1 MYGCA
6 RYDHNMRWLQVVEQK
21 LRGYLKGDTDH
32 VYRHRKK
39 LKGVAIV
46 NLIFGIV
53 IALACLVIMEE
64 AGILIAPAALL
75 TSLISSWFIYAFAEL
90 LENTKRISHALQVVF
105 AEDISKDLERQKQ
118 LEKQK
123 KRKRRGLANTPPI
136 GQRGRKI

>member
-1 MYGCA
+1 MF
-6 RYDHNMRWLQVVEQK
+6 
-21 LRGYLKGDTDH
+21 TDIE
-32 VYRHRKK
+32 KK

-53 IALACLVIMEE
+53 IALACLIIMEE
-64 AGILIAPAALL
+64 DGILIASAAVL

-118 LEKQK
+118 LEKAREQEKARSVQYAPYWAKGPEDLNGK
-123 KRKRRGLANTPPI
+123 KG
-136 GQRGRKI
+136 GQEKDTE

>member
-1 MYGCA
+1 MF
-6 RYDHNMRWLQVVEQK
+6 
-21 LRGYLKGDTDH
+21 TDIE
-32 VYRHRKK
+32 KK

-64 AGILIAPAALL
+64 DGILIASAAVL

-118 LEKQK
+118 LEKVREQEKARSVQYAPYWAKGPEDLNGK
-123 KRKRRGLANTPPI
+123 KE
-136 GQRGRKI
+136 GQEKDTE

>member
-1 MYGCA
+1 MF
-6 RYDHNMRWLQVVEQK
+6 
-21 LRGYLKGDTDH
+21 TDIE
-32 VYRHRKK
+32 KK

-64 AGILIAPAALL
+64 DGILIASAALL

-118 LEKQK
+118 LEKVREQEKARSVQYAPYWAKGPEDLNGK
-123 KRKRRGLANTPPI
+123 KE
-136 GQRGRKI
+136 GQEKLNN

>member
-1 MYGCA
+1 MF
-6 RYDHNMRWLQVVEQK
+6 
-21 LRGYLKGDTDH
+21 TDIE
-32 VYRHRKK
+32 KK

-64 AGILIAPAALL
+64 DGILIASAAVL

-118 LEKQK
+118 LEKAKEEEKARSGQYAPYWAKGPEDLNGKKEGQK
-123 KRKRRGLANTPPI
+123 DTE
-136 GQRGRKI
+136 

>member
-1 MYGCA
+1 MF
-6 RYDHNMRWLQVVEQK
+6 
-21 LRGYLKGDTDH
+21 TDIE
-32 VYRHRKK
+32 KK

-64 AGILIAPAALL
+64 DGILIASAAVL

-118 LEKQK
+118 LEKAREQEKARSVQYAPYWAKGPEDLNGKKEGQK
-123 KRKRRGLANTPPI
+123 DTE
-136 GQRGRKI
+136 

>member
-1 MYGCA
+1 MF
-6 RYDHNMRWLQVVEQK
+6 
-21 LRGYLKGDTDH
+21 TDIE
-32 VYRHRKK
+32 KK

-64 AGILIAPAALL
+64 DGILIASAAVL

-90 LENTKRISHALQVVF
+90 LENTKRISHALQVVI

-118 LEKQK
+118 IEKAKEEEKARQKQLEKAREGEKVRSGQYAPYWAKGPEDLNGK
-123 KRKRRGLANTPPI
+123 KG
-136 GQRGRKI
+136 GQEKDTE

>member
-1 MYGCA
+1 MF
-6 RYDHNMRWLQVVEQK
+6 
-21 LRGYLKGDTDH
+21 TDIE
-32 VYRHRKK
+32 KK

-64 AGILIAPAALL
+64 DGILIASAAVL

-118 LEKQK
+118 LEKAKEEEKARSGQYAPYWAKGPEDLNGK
-123 KRKRRGLANTPPI
+123 KE
-136 GQRGRKI
+136 GQEKDTE

>member
-1 MYGCA
+1 MF
-6 RYDHNMRWLQVVEQK
+6 
-21 LRGYLKGDTDH
+21 TDIE
-32 VYRHRKK
+32 KK

-46 NLIFGIV
+46 NLMFGIV

-64 AGILIAPAALL
+64 DGILIASAAVL

-118 LEKQK
+118 LEKAREQEKARSVQYAPYWAKGPEDLNGKKEGQK
-123 KRKRRGLANTPPI
+123 DTE
-136 GQRGRKI
+136 

>member
-1 MYGCA
+1 MF
-6 RYDHNMRWLQVVEQK
+6 
-21 LRGYLKGDTDH
+21 TDIE
-32 VYRHRKK
+32 KK

-64 AGILIAPAALL
+64 DGILIASAAVL

-105 AEDISKDLERQKQ
+105 AEDISKDLERQKKIEGRCGRCVHFA
-118 LEKQK
+118 LCGGGF
-123 KRKRRGLANTPPI
+123 RTRAAFANGHWYGSDPGCYLTEEEISTPLPEI
-136 GQRGRKI
+136 K